1 MVQDEDAILMAQFQK
16 GNKDAFNSL
25 FSKYQ
30 KMVFGVIA
38 RYINDRSYA
47 EDMTQEVFIRVY
59 KARDKY
65 QPTTQFR
72 YYLFTIVHNLCVNE
86 IRDSSRRKTKT
97 TDFSD
102 DFPLTGARLAK
113 GGGFQ
118 DNSEPVSDNLHQQE
132 IRLDVKSAVDSLPDQ
147 QRMAIILDKY
157 EGMSYEEIG
166 QTMKQSVPA
175 IKSILWRARQNLK
188 ERLKKYIKED

>member
-1 MVQDEDAILMAQFQK
+1 MTNEKQLIQDEDAILMSQFQK
-16 GNKDAFNSL
+16 GNKGAFDSL

-47 EDMTQEVFIRVY
+47 EDLTQEVFLRIY
-59 KARDKY
+59 KARDRY
-65 QPTTQFR
+65 TPATQFK

-86 IRDSSRRKTKT
+86 IRDSSRRKTKA

-102 DFPLTGARLAK
+102 DF
-113 GGGFQ
+113 GFK
-118 DNSEPVSDNLHQQE
+118 DNSEPISDNMHQKE
-132 IRLDVKSAVDSLPDQ
+132 VRLDVKSAIDSLPAQ

-166 QTMKQSVPA
+166 QTMKQSVQA
-175 IKSILWRARQNLK
+175 VKSILWRARQNLK